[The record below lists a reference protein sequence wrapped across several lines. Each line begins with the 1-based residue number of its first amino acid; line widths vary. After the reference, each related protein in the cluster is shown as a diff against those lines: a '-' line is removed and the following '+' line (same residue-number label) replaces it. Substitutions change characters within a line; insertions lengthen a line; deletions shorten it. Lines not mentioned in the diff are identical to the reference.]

1 MFDIPKGSFI
11 NILLKLQ
18 YFLSMIL
25 KNHVFISNYLYF
37 SYTLNCIILKFSE
50 TFYIKTQIYLCK
62 AKYLPFK
69 VFFNLTILHV
79 NTNSKWSHAM
89 ALVTQ
94 VVSAFL

>member
-62 AKYLPFK
+62 AKYPSKFSLT
-69 VFFNLTILHV
+69 LTILHV

-94 VVSAFL
+94 VVSTFL